1 MPIDATIMQ
10 VAIILTG
17 LTLAN
22 AKRDSIAVSMT
33 DILSSFSDKRRTV
46 TIFSQIDSGKSEFKT
61 VSYSDHRRVLYHHV

>member
-10 VAIILTG
+10 VAITLTG

-33 DILSSFSDKRRTV
+33 DTLSSFSDKRRTV
-46 TIFSQIDSGKSEFKT
+46 TIFSQID
-61 VSYSDHRRVLYHHV
+61 RLR

>member
-17 LTLAN
+17 LTLAS

-33 DILSSFSDKRRTV
+33 DMPPYFPEKRRTIP
-46 TIFSQIDSGKSEFKT
+46 IFSQIQINSGKKL
-61 VSYSDHRRVLYHHV
+61 V

>member
-1 MPIDATIMQ
+1 MPIDVTIMQ

-33 DILSSFSDKRRTV
+33 DIISSFSDKRRTV
-46 TIFSQIDSGKSEFKT
+46 TIFSQID
-61 VSYSDHRRVLYHHV
+61 RLR

>member
-33 DILSSFSDKRRTV
+33 DILSSFSPFAEIGMK
-46 TIFSQIDSGKSEFKT
+46 KT
-61 VSYSDHRRVLYHHV
+61 NSFICVLRLNRNLSPIAR

>member
-17 LTLAN
+17 LTLVT

-33 DILSSFSDKRRTV
+33 DMLPSFPEKRRTIP
-46 TIFSQIDSGKSEFKT
+46 IFSQIQIISGKKL
-61 VSYSDHRRVLYHHV
+61 V